1 MMKFLAGVIIL
12 SFTFLSLKSQNT
24 HRPDSLWVDSVFKTM
39 TPLERIEQLFMIK
52 VFSNGDTKSFNDIS
66 KQVCD
71 YKVGGIAFFNGGPVS
86 EAEWTNQFQ
95 KKAKVPLM
103 ISIDGEWGLAM
114 RLDSTPSFPRQITLG
129 AIQYDSIIYMVGSEI
144 ARECKRM
151 GIQMNFAPD
160 VDVNSNPKN
169 PVINSR
175 SFGESKYNVAK
186 KGIAYMKGLQ
196 NNGVLACAKHFPGH
210 GDTDVDSHYT
220 LPVIRH
226 SRKMIDTLD
235 LFPFKEMIK
244 NNVSSIMVG
253 HLNVPSL
260 DSSKKSISSVS
271 KVIVTGL
278 LKNKLGFKGIVIS
291 DALDMKGIS
300 KTQKKGFAELDA
312 LMAGNDIL
320 LIPQDLPVA
329 INRIKKAVDTSLI
342 TQDYIDLKCKKI
354 LYYKYQAGLNHIK
367 PVETKGL
374 YEDLNSPDI
383 SYLQRLIFEN
393 AITLVQNKNN
403 LIPLQR
409 LDTLKMAV
417 VSVGDTA
424 IRTFQKV
431 LSNYASIDYFNLNKN
446 CKKGEADT
454 LRKKLKKY
462 NLIIVGIH
470 DTHNL
475 VAKKFGIT
483 KQAIDF
489 VDSLSR
495 HKKII
500 LDVFGNPYTLG
511 MFRNTKNIDVVVMSY
526 QNINIAED
534 LSAQMLFG
542 GIPFKGKLPV
552 TASPDFP
559 LNSGLTTQS
568 VNEKTGQEVLPV
580 KDSFRLKYTSPRE
593 LNINDKDLA
602 VIDSI
607 AMKGIRNKAYPGC
620 VVLAAKDGKVFYDKA
635 FGYHTYENKAPTLVN
650 DIFDM
655 ASVTKIEATT
665 MAIMKLYDEGKLDI
679 DKQLGDYLPILKG
692 SNKEH
697 IVIRDVLAHQAR
709 LKAWIPFYLETIKNG
724 KVDTTIYHKVK
735 SEKFPYR
742 VADSLYIRKDY
753 PDSIIQEIIKSPLN
767 KKKEYL
773 YSDMGFY
780 LMMKI
785 IERITGENFETY
797 LQDNFY
803 NPLGMSSTGFMPREK
818 FKLSRIVP
826 TEIDAIWRKQLV
838 YGDVDDQGAAMMG
851 GVCGHAGLFSD
862 ANDLA
867 TLMQMILQ
875 KGEYA
880 GMRYF
885 SDSTVEEFT
894 KYQFPQNNNRR
905 ALGFDKPALFSKGSN
920 PCCKSASDR
929 SFGHSGF
936 TGTYFWVDPK
946 ENLIY
951 IFLSNRV
958 YPDADNKKIID
969 MNIRTDIQQAIYNAI
984 AKSHFKE

>member
-1 MMKFLAGVIIL
+1 MKFIAGFIL
-12 SFTFLSLKSQNT
+12 LIFSFLSLKSQNT
-24 HRPDSLWVDSVFKTM
+24 HHPDSLWVDSVFKTM
-39 TPLERIEQLFMIK
+39 SPMERIEQLFMIK
-52 VFSNGDTKSFNDIS
+52 VFSNGDSKYFSDIS
-66 KQVCD
+66 KQISD
-71 YKVGGIAFFNGGPVS
+71 YKVGGVAFFNGGPKS

-95 KKAKVPLM
+95 KKSKVPLM
-103 ISIDGEWGLAM
+103 IAIDGEWGLAM
-114 RLDSTPSFPRQITLG
+114 RLDSTPAFPRQITLG

-175 SFGESKYNVAK
+175 SFGESKYNVAR
-186 KGIAYMKGLQ
+186 KGIAYMNGLQ

-210 GDTDVDSHYT
+210 GDTDVDSHYS

-226 SRKMIDTLD
+226 SKKMIDTLD

-244 NNVSSIMVG
+244 NKVSSIMVG

-260 DSSKKSISSVS
+260 DSSKRSISSVS

-278 LKNKLGFKGIVIS
+278 LKNKLGFNGLVIS

-300 KTQKKGFAELDA
+300 KTQKKGYAEMDA

-329 INRIKKAVDTSLI
+329 INRIKRAVDSSWI
-342 TQDYIDLKCKKI
+342 KQDYIDQKCKKI

-374 YEDLNSPDI
+374 YDDLNSPDI
-383 SYLQRLIFEN
+383 DYLQRLIFEN

-403 LIPLQR
+403 LIPLKR
-409 LDTLKMAV
+409 FDTLKMAV

-424 IRTFQKV
+424 IRVFQKV
-431 LSNYASIDYFNLNKN
+431 LSNYASIDFYNLNKN

-475 VAKKFGIT
+475 VARNFGIT

-500 LDVFGNPYTLG
+500 LDVFANPYTLG
-511 MFRNTKNIDVVVMSY
+511 MFHNTKNIDPVVLSY
-526 QNINIAED
+526 QNIDIAED
-534 LSAQMLFG
+534 LSAQMIFG
-542 GIPFKGKLPV
+542 GLTFKGKLPV
-552 TASPDFP
+552 TASPEFP
-559 LNSGLTTQS
+559 LNTGLS
-568 VNEKTGQEVLPV
+568 I
-580 KDSFRLKYTSPRE
+580 KDSFRLKYTSPHE
-593 LNINDKDLA
+593 VNINEKDLTA
-602 VIDSI
+602 IDSI
-607 AMKGIRNKAYPGC
+607 AMKGIKNKAYPGC
-620 VVLAAKDGKVFYDKA
+620 VILVAKDGKVFYDKA
-635 FGYHTYENKAPTLVN
+635 FGYHTYDKKVPTSIN

-655 ASVTKIEATT
+655 ASITKIEAST
-665 MAIMKLYDEGKLDI
+665 MAIMKLYDEGKLNI
-679 DKQLGDYLPILKG
+679 DKTLGDYLPILKG

-697 IVIRDVLAHQAR
+697 IVIRDVLTHQAR
-709 LKAWIPFYLETIKNG
+709 LKAWIPFYLETIKKG
-724 KVDTTIYHKVK
+724 KLDTAIYHKVK
-735 SEKFPYR
+735 SDKYPYR
-742 VADSLYIRKDY
+742 VAEKLYIRKDY

-785 IERITGENFETY
+785 VEKITGESFEKY
-797 LQDNFY
+797 IQDNIY
-803 NPLGMSSTGFMPREK
+803 TPLGMSSTGFKPREK
-818 FKLSRIVP
+818 LRCRVLFRRKLIP
-826 TEIDAIWRKQLV
+826 FGENNCCM
-838 YGDVDDQGAAMMG
+838 AM
-851 GVCGHAGLFSD
+851 L
-862 ANDLA
+862 
-867 TLMQMILQ
+867 TI
-875 KGEYA
+875 
-880 GMRYF
+880 
-885 SDSTVEEFT
+885 
-894 KYQFPQNNNRR
+894 
-905 ALGFDKPALFSKGSN
+905 
-920 PCCKSASDR
+920 
-929 SFGHSGF
+929 
-936 TGTYFWVDPK
+936 
-946 ENLIY
+946 
-951 IFLSNRV
+951 RV
-958 YPDADNKKIID
+958 LP
-969 MNIRTDIQQAIYNAI
+969 
-984 AKSHFKE
+984 